1 VLYLGTNAELLLW
14 VYTILIWNDT
24 VGKELNEED
33 QRLVLPNEVIV
44 IIKLSEKQEKKKI
57 KMKVE

>member
-44 IIKLSEKQEKKKI
+44 IIKLSEKQEKKRSK
-57 KMKVE
+57 